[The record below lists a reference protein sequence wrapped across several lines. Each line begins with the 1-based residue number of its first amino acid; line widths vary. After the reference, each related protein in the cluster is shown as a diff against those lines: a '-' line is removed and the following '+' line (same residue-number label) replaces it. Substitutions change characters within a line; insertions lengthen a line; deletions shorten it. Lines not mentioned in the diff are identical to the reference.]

1 MAAPMAQAEKKR
13 RFLSHLAS
21 SGKVG
26 ESANFAGIHRRT
38 AGKWKVKDPDFNK
51 GWIEASLIASTILED
66 EMFRRGH
73 DGVLEPVYY
82 LGRVVGHVQKYSDKL
97 LIELARAN
105 NKEKFG
111 IQQTVNIGDIG
122 GEPLSKILDKMWS
135 RSGREKPKSE

>member
-1 MAAPMAQAEKKR
+1 MAQAEKKR

-38 AGKWKVKDPDFNK
+38 AGKWKVADPDFNK

-66 EMFRRGH
+66 EAFRRGH

-82 LGRVVGHVQKYSDKL
+82 LGKVAGRVRKYSDKL
-97 LIELARAN
+97 LIELLRAN
-105 NKEKFG
+105 NKAKFG